1 MTQDKFLKGK
11 KIAILATDGFE
22 EIELKA
28 PMEELKTAGA
38 EVYIVSEKPL
48 IRSWHHRD
56 WHKDF
61 NVDVLLENATPEN
74 YDMLFLPGGVINP
87 DRLRRNE
94 NAVNFIRKFNKTGN
108 LIGAIC
114 HGPQMLIEADIVKG
128 RKLTSFH
135 SIRKDLEN
143 AGAEWVDSAVVID
156 GNLVTSRHPGDI
168 PALMKKING
177 ILKVEK
183 EYLG

>member
-1 MTQDKFLKGK
+1 
-11 KIAILATDGFE
+11 
-22 EIELKA
+22 
-28 PMEELKTAGA
+28 
-38 EVYIVSEKPL
+38 
-48 IRSWHHRD
+48 
-56 WHKDF
+56 
-61 NVDVLLENATPEN
+61 
-74 YDMLFLPGGVINP
+74 MLFLPGGVINP

-94 NAVNFIRKFNKTGN
+94 DAVNFIRKFNKTGN